1 MTFKALSP
9 EPFLQR
15 PLSQAARGWQS
26 KLHPLR
32 SNNGRNL
39 IHSQFSISDWL
50 VIGSC
55 LQALIILVS
64 PYSVAHSLA
73 PTFAL
78 AAYKIMKTVC
88 ITCRL
93 HANPHMDGVRI
104 GRTTAIF
111 PASDGSFDRN
121 KGDTFGGEGI
131 CVFLLSTKCNHPLGM
146 MYPPFKTL
154 LDHGRDMF
162 IELDKN
168 PADYGFLGHSTYD
181 STEDITKPVSMS
193 ILYFRSLEH
202 VYKFAHSKIHRAGW
216 DWFTK
221 MGANIDQVSIG
232 HEVYD
237 VPKGK
242 WENIYVNAKPYGF
255 AATSHAIKTDGVE
268 RQWVCPLIDAKKM
281 GGKQRME
288 PIKG

>member
-26 KLHPLR
+26 RLHPLR

-78 AAYKIMKTVC
+78 AAYKIMKTIC

-131 CVFLLSTKCNHPLGM
+131 CVFLLSTKCNQ
-146 MYPPFKTL
+146 YVQSTL
-154 LDHGRDMF
+154 QASR
-162 IELDKN
+162 
-168 PADYGFLGHSTYD
+168 
-181 STEDITKPVSMS
+181 
-193 ILYFRSLEH
+193 FR
-202 VYKFAHSKIHRAGW
+202 VAIN
-216 DWFTK
+216 DWQQSV
-221 MGANIDQVSIG
+221 G
-232 HEVYD
+232 YD
-237 VPKGK
+237 VPTIQDFVRP
-242 WENIYVNAKPYGF
+242 WTRHVHRA
-255 AATSHAIKTDGVE
+255 
-268 RQWVCPLIDAKKM
+268 
-281 GGKQRME
+281 
-288 PIKG
+288 